1 MAWVFAYCHRMVINN
16 QVLAHCT
23 CIVLLSAFTIEAQEP
38 SRYREFQ
45 LGSDLATIGK
55 LTDVAPSAA
64 KVIHARPAV
73 IKELEW
79 RPRYAFRGEAS
90 LTDPVDL
97 MVFRFYEDQLCTI
110 IVDYDRRRTQGMTAA
125 DMTAAITAIYGPTSR
140 LASRPIGGQKSDY
153 GFPDTPVAIW
163 GDTDYAVTLLR
174 VAYPEAFRLVVTSTR
189 LENLARRASATAVQL
204 DAAEAPQRELA
215 RQKKEADD
223 SLAAQEKA
231 KTENKALFRP

>member
-1 MAWVFAYCHRMVINN
+1 MVINN
-16 QVLAHCT
+16 RVLFHCT
-23 CIVLLSAFTIEAQEP
+23 CIVLLSAFTIAAQETF
-38 SRYREFQ
+38 RYREFQ

-55 LTDVAPSAA
+55 LTEMAPSAA
-64 KVIHARPAV
+64 KIIHARPAV

-79 RPRYAFRGEAS
+79 RPRYASRGEAA

-125 DMTAAITAIYGPTSR
+125 DMIAAITAIYGPTSR
-140 LASRPIGGQKSDY
+140 LASRPIGVQTRDY

-163 GDTDYAVTLLR
+163 GDTEYSVTLLR
-174 VAYPEAFRLVVTSTR
+174 VAYPEAFRLVVTLTR
-189 LENLARRASATAVQL
+189 LENLARRDSAAAVRL
-204 DAAEAPQRELA
+204 DAAEAPQREIA